1 MTIVRI
7 IGCFSLFGVWERSC
21 MRINE
26 KRFFSANVRE
36 SGRER
41 VIVRERER
49 VCGRER
55 MRENL
60 LSSKITTLA
69 INTI

>member
-1 MTIVRI
+1 
-7 IGCFSLFGVWERSC
+7 

-49 VCGRER
+49 ERECVGE
-55 MRENL
+55 RE
-60 LSSKITTLA
+60 
-69 INTI
+69 

>member
-1 MTIVRI
+1 
-7 IGCFSLFGVWERSC
+7 

-41 VIVRERER
+41 VRVRERER
-49 VCGRER
+49 ESVWE
-55 MRENL
+55 RENERKSVEFENHDTGHKYNL
-60 LSSKITTLA
+60 NCFIRV
-69 INTI
+69 